1 MKVELNDEQRM
12 KMTWMINSNGDNNND
27 TLQPPSLS
35 FLDIIANEGLT
46 EGRKDGS
53 RYSVTARKDFSP
65 Y

>member
-12 KMTWMINSNGDNNND
+12 KMTWMMNSNGDNNNETL

-35 FLDIIANEGLT
+35 FLDILANEGLT
-46 EGRKDGS
+46 EGS